1 MKRSHEDMFL
11 TTHPTLMVL
20 SFDSCSQFTVS
31 LYMRLQYSHIRICRV
46 IAKSMFEFKF
56 KLLQALPLNE
66 ILENQR
72 AGVMVSSITRPQ
84 RRTIGIRGFLTLELS
99 LFTVAG
105 KLKLQLLDDGA
116 RCAVGT
122 KRETPRSIAR
132 AMIHGSRGG

>member
-1 MKRSHEDMFL
+1 MFL

-122 KRETPRSIAR
+122 KRETASSIAR
-132 AMIHGSRGG
+132 AMIHGSRGGWRS